1 MGTGMKS
8 SKDWRRSLLLRATLS
23 SPIALTAVLLIAQV
37 ASAESPS
44 SKSTNVSVNASVTES
59 LQTVED
65 YAKGNV
71 RGNNAALNQVDQ
83 YVNESSKDAAIATH
97 NRQVQ
102 TNNPLLNQLDQ
113 YAYEGSQDQS
123 LDIQLNRKVGLTQ
136 LDKTGTLDWT
146 FDTSDPEENA
156 ATTPIAQV
164 TSVAQ
169 MVDVKPTDW
178 AFSALQSLVERYG
191 CIAGYPDKTFR
202 GNRALTRFEFAAGLN
217 ACLDRINELAVTATS
232 NLVAKEDLVTLEKL
246 QAEFGTEITALKG
259 RVDLLEARTRKLET
273 DRFSFTSKLF
283 GLAYFNYSA
292 LSGASGL
299 VREVG
304 FRSVPSGANV
314 RSAPLTQRVRNPNAT
329 SSGLAWLN
337 LGSSFTGRDLLIT
350 QLAMGQGI
358 SPANYV
364 TSATSTINS
373 TGIPFTDAGAY
384 LGPGAP
390 VVLRELAY
398 EFPVLGNGR
407 LVVGPRINWFRFF
420 DANPF
425 TFFATGTTS
434 LNSIAGTLTNDVR
447 RGAGAILI
455 SPLSPKLDL
464 RLGYLAEGNEYGT
477 QNLSPFNSASSPEE
491 GLFGGTNS
499 LTVELTY
506 KPDPA
511 FNFRVMYSRANS
523 QARTQFLDNQVPVTS
538 PVKLVSGAPI
548 NGLADDGFGGGLNN
562 AQSNILQVN
571 FDWLL
576 NRRVGIFGRYGFAD
590 TKLNAQIDSR
600 SGNINT
606 QSFQFGFTVLDLFKR
621 GAQGTVSFVMPFNYT
636 KGRNYL
642 VSGAGDGGIQYE
654 LEGVYFYPVTNNIA
668 IVPNVQIIFNANNF
682 NSNPTIA
689 IFNIR
694 TQFSF

>member
-1 MGTGMKS
+1 MKS
-8 SKDWRRSLLLRATLS
+8 PKDWRRSLLLHATLLN
-23 SPIALTAVLLIAQV
+23 PIALTAILLIAKV
-37 ASAESPS
+37 ASAESLPPRS
-44 SKSTNVSVNASVTES
+44 SNATATAS

-71 RGNNAALNQVDQ
+71 QGENAALNQVDQ
-83 YVNESSKDAAIATH
+83 YVNESSKDAAIANQ
-97 NRQVQ
+97 NRQTQ
-102 TNNPLLNQLDQ
+102 NPLLNQLDQ
-113 YAYEGSQDQS
+113 YAYEGGEDQS
-123 LDIQLNRKVGLTQ
+123 LDIPINRKVGLTE
-136 LDKTGTLDWT
+136 LEKASTLDWT
-146 FDTSDPEENA
+146 FDTSDPEEDL

-169 MVDVKPTDW
+169 IIDVKPTDW
-178 AFSALQSLVERYG
+178 AFTALQSLVERYG

-202 GNRALTRFEFAAGLN
+202 GVYPRGGTASQRALTRFEFAAGLN

-283 GLAYFNYSA
+283 GLGYFNYSA
-292 LSGASGL
+292 LSGANGL

-314 RSAPLTQRVRNPNAT
+314 RSAPLTQRVKNPNAT
-329 SSGLAWLN
+329 SSGLVWLN
-337 LGSSFTGRDLLIT
+337 LGSSFTGKDLLIT

-358 SPANYV
+358 SPANFV

-464 RLGYLAEGNEYGT
+464 RLGYLAEGNEYGS
-477 QNLSPFNSASSPEE
+477 QNLLPFNSASSPAE

-511 FNFRVMYSRANS
+511 LNFRVMYSRANS

-562 AQSNILQVN
+562 AQSNIFQVN

-590 TKLNAQIDSR
+590 TRLNAQIKSR

-636 KGRNYL
+636 KGRDYL

-668 IVPNVQIIFNANNF
+668 IVPNVQFIFNANNF
-682 NSNPTIA
+682 SSNPTIA